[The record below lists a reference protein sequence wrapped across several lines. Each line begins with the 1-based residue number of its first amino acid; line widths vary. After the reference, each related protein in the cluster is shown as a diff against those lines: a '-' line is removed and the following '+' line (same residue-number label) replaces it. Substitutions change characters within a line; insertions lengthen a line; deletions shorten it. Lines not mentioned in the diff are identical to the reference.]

1 MELKKDFSYKNLS
14 NETKNRIYNCKK
26 NCNKKDIFDTLF
38 MVFLGAKDRNEIG
51 GDDIFRMVAK
61 TLNDFYIYKLDNL

>member
-1 MELKKDFSYKNLS
+1 
-14 NETKNRIYNCKK
+14 
-26 NCNKKDIFDTLF
+26 